1 MHSGPDRVTSPMAL
15 VLEFLA
21 QQWILAVALAVAV
34 GLLFNHE
41 SRKSG
46 RTLSPQQA
54 ITLVNAEQGAFLDL
68 RDSGDYG
75 RGHIVDALNIPTAKL
90 DARVAELE
98 HLRDKP
104 LILVCK
110 MGQNSGAVGKKLGA
124 QGFSRIYRMAGGMME
139 WGNMQLPLVKS

>member
-1 MHSGPDRVTSPMAL
+1 MAL
-15 VLEFLA
+15 ILEFLE
-21 QQWILAVALAVAV
+21 QQWILVAALAVTV

-46 RTLSPQQA
+46 QSLSPQQA
-54 ITLVNAEQGAFLDL
+54 ITLINAEQGAFLDL
-68 RDSGDYG
+68 RDNSDYG
-75 RGHIVDALNIPTAKL
+75 RGHIVDALNIPATKL

-98 HLRDKP
+98 HFRDKP

-110 MGQNSGAVGKKLGA
+110 MGQHSGAVGKKLSA
-124 QGFSRIYRMAGGMME
+124 QGFSRIYRMTGGMTE